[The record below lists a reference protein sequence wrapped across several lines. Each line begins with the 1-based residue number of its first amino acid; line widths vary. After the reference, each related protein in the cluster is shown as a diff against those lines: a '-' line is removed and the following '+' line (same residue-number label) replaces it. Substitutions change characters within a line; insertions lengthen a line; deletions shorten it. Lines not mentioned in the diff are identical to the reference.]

1 MAAEKAKDTKAKD
14 TKAKD
19 TKAKDPK
26 AKKDTDLEDDDA
38 AAEETADQAPSPS
51 GKRLPG
57 KKLVLMI
64 GLPVALLIGG
74 GVGAWQFGLLDK
86 LTGGHET
93 TTKSADPR
101 NLVFY
106 DLPEMLVNLNSTG
119 RQTNYLKLKVALE
132 LEDQSAI
139 KQVESAMPRIV
150 DSFQVYLRELRPD
163 ELTGS
168 AGMYR
173 LKEELMFRLN
183 TAVYPTKV
191 SDVLFKEMLVQ

>member
-1 MAAEKAKDTKAKD
+1 MAAEKAKDTKAKES
-14 TKAKD
+14 
-19 TKAKDPK
+19 KDPK
-26 AKKDTDLEDDDA
+26 ATKAKGPDADDDA
-38 AAEETADQAPSPS
+38 DEGVEATAETESKP
-51 GKRLPG
+51 GKRFPG

-74 GVGAWQFGLLDK
+74 GIGAWQFGLMDK
-86 LTGGHET
+86 LFGGGHEASGESGAHKT
-93 TTKSADPR
+93 M
-101 NLVFY
+101 VFY

-139 KQVESAMPRIV
+139 KLVESAMPRII
-150 DSFQVYLRELRPD
+150 DSFQVYLRELRAD